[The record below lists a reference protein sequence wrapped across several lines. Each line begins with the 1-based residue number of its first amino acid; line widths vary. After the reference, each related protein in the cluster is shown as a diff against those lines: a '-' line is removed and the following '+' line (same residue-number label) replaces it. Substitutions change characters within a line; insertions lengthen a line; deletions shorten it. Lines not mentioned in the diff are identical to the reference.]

1 MALAVENLP
10 ADAILAHRLAMRR
23 IWRRSLKLL
32 KSIAAVVDLTHFP
45 GSCCG

>member
-10 ADAILAHRLAMRR
+10 VDPILTYRLVMRR

-32 KSIAAVVDLTHFP
+32 KSIAAMVDLTHFP